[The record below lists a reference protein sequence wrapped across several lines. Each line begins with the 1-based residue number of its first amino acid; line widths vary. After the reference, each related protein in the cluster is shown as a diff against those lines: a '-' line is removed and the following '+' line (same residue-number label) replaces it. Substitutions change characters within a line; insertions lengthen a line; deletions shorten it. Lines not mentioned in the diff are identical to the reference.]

1 MISHIILLL
10 FGLAVLLIAGDLL
23 VRGAVGLALAAR
35 IPALLVSLTIVAFGT
50 SAPELVVS
58 IEAALK
64 GAGGIAIG
72 NIVGSNIANV
82 FLVLGIPALIYP
94 IATSVD
100 GLRGHVLIMLAATAG
115 ISFLAYGPGAISPL
129 AGACLMAGVLAYTA
143 FVASRALTGRRHD
156 PALDDIEAF
165 SDGRDVNV
173 RTLIFVAAGLGGLP
187 LGAHLL
193 VTHGSAIAA
202 AAGIREAVIGLT
214 VVAFGTSLPELAT
227 VAAAALRKKSDVA
240 IGGVI
245 GSNIFNILAV
255 GGAAGLAGGVGF
267 DPQSRILDMP
277 VMIAAALFLSYF
289 VATKQSVGRLAGVV
303 CLAAYAAFI
312 AGIVAYAAV

>member
-1 MISHIILLL
+1 MISHFILLF

-82 FLVLGIPALIYP
+82 FLVLGLPALIYP
-94 IATSVD
+94 IATAID
-100 GLRGHVLIMLAATAG
+100 GLRSHLVIMLAATAG
-115 ISFLAYGPGAISPL
+115 LAFLAYGPGAISPL
-129 AGACLMAGVLAYTA
+129 SGAFLLAGIVAYGA
-143 FVASRALTGRRHD
+143 FVAWRALSGRKND
-156 PALDDIEAF
+156 PTIDDIEAF
-165 SDGRDVNV
+165 ADKPGVNV
-173 RTLIFVAAGLGGLP
+173 RTLLFVAAGLGGLP

-193 VTHGSAIAA
+193 VTHGSAIAE

-214 VVAFGTSLPELAT
+214 IIAFGTSLPELAT

-245 GSNIFNILAV
+245 GSNIFNVFAV
-255 GGAAGLAGGVGF
+255 GGAAGVAGGVSF
-267 DPQSRILDMP
+267 DPQSRMLDIP
-277 VMIAAALFLSYF
+277 AMIIAALFMSYF
-289 VATKQSVGRLAGVV
+289 VLTRRPVGRVSGVV
-303 CLAAYAAFI
+303 CLAAYLAFI
-312 AGIVAYAAV
+312 AGAVVYGAV